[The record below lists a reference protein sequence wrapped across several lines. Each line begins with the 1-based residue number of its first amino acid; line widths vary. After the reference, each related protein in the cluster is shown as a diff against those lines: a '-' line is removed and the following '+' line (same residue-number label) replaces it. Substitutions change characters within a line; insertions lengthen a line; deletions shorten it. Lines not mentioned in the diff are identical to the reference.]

1 MLQGHAAGKG
11 MNLMGRLDGKIALV
25 TGSARG
31 IGKGIATE
39 LAKEGADV
47 IVADLLIDLAY
58 QTAGELQNRH
68 GVTTL
73 ALEMDVTSEDSISSN
88 VEKAIAEMGKIDILV
103 NNAGVP
109 PDNFGADETEADWDR
124 CYEVNLKGI
133 WKVTSAV
140 APHFKEQGGGK
151 IVNIAS
157 IAGRLGGGMASYS
170 ASKAG
175 AISITQSQAAE
186 LGRFNVNVNAICPGL
201 LWTDLWRQIEGM
213 FAGDHT
219 EEVVDRRERFE
230 AVIASN
236 MPLGREQTPE
246 DIGKA
251 AVFFASDDAN
261 NITGQSLN
269 VDGGMRMN

>member
-1 MLQGHAAGKG
+1 
-11 MNLMGRLDGKIALV
+11 MGRLDGKVALV
-25 TGSARG
+25 TGAARG
-31 IGKGIATE
+31 IGKGIVTE
-39 LAKEGADV
+39 LAREGADIV
-47 IVADLLIDLAY
+47 ICDVLIDEAAR
-58 QTAGELQNRH
+58 TAGELQNRH
-68 GVTTL
+68 GVTAI
-73 ALEMDVTSEDSISSN
+73 ALEMDVTSDDSIASR
-88 VEKAIAEMGKIDILV
+88 VAEAISQMGKIDILV

-140 APHFKEQGGGK
+140 APHFQEQGGGK

-201 LWTDLWRQIEGM
+201 LWTDLWRQIEG
-213 FAGDHT
+213 H
-219 EEVVDRRERFE
+219 VRRRPHRGSRRP
-230 AVIASN
+230 ARA
-236 MPLGREQTPE
+236 L
-246 DIGKA
+246 
-251 AVFFASDDAN
+251 
-261 NITGQSLN
+261 
-269 VDGGMRMN
+269 

>member
-1 MLQGHAAGKG
+1 MA
-11 MNLMGRLDGKIALV
+11 RLDGKVALV
-25 TGSARG
+25 TGAARG

-39 LAKEGADV
+39 LAREGADIV
-47 IVADLLIDLAY
+47 ICDVLIEDAFR
-58 QTAGELQNRH
+58 TAGELQNRH
-68 GVTTL
+68 GVTAI
-73 ALEMDVTSEDSISSN
+73 ALEMDVTNEDSISSQ
-88 VEKAIAEMGKIDILV
+88 VAEAISQMGKIDILV

-140 APHFKEQGGGK
+140 TPHFKEQGGGK

-230 AVIASN
+230 AVIAAN
-236 MPLGREQTPE
+236 MPLQREQTPE

-251 AVFFASDDAN
+251 AVFFASDEAR

>member
-1 MLQGHAAGKG
+1 
-11 MNLMGRLDGKIALV
+11 MGRLNGKVALV
-25 TGSARG
+25 TGAARG

-39 LAKEGADV
+39 LAREGASIV
-47 IVADLLIDLAY
+47 ICDLLIDDAVR
-58 QTAGELQNRH
+58 TAGELQNDH
-68 GVTTL
+68 EVSAL
-73 ALEMDVTSEDSISSN
+73 ALEMDVTSEDSIESQ
-88 VEKAIAEMGKIDILV
+88 VAEAISQMGQIDILV

-109 PDNFGADETEADWDR
+109 PDNFGVDETEEDWDR

-140 APHFKEQGGGK
+140 APHFKERGGGK

-157 IAGRLGGGMASYS
+157 IAGRIGGGMASYS

-186 LGRFNVNVNAICPGL
+186 LGRFNINVNAICPGL

-230 AVIASN
+230 AVIAAN
-236 MPLGREQTPE
+236 MPLAREQTPS

-251 AVFFASDDAN
+251 AVFFASDDAQ

>member
-1 MLQGHAAGKG
+1 
-11 MNLMGRLDGKIALV
+11 MGRLDNKVALV

-31 IGKGIATE
+31 IGKGIATV
-39 LAKEGADV
+39 LAREGATV
-47 IVADLLIDLAY
+47 IVADLLSDLAGE
-58 QTAGELQNRH
+58 TAAELGSQY
-68 GVTTL
+68 GVSTL
-73 ALEMDVTSEDSISSN
+73 ALEMDVTSEDSISSS
-88 VEKAIAEMGKIDILV
+88 VEQAISEFGGIDILV

-109 PDNFGADETEADWDR
+109 PDNFGVDETEADWDR

-140 APHFKEQGGGK
+140 APHFKERGGGK

-186 LGRFNVNVNAICPGL
+186 LGRFNVNVNAVCPGL

-236 MPLGREQTPE
+236 MPLGREQKPE
-246 DIGKA
+246 DIGN
-251 AVFFASDDAN
+251 AVAFFASDEAN

>member
-1 MLQGHAAGKG
+1 
-11 MNLMGRLDGKIALV
+11 MGRLDDKVALV

-31 IGKGIATE
+31 IGKGIATV
-39 LAKEGADV
+39 LAREGATV
-47 IVADLLIDLAY
+47 IVADLLSDLAGE
-58 QTAGELQNRH
+58 TAAELGSQH
-68 GVTTL
+68 GVSTL
-73 ALEMDVTSEDSISSN
+73 ALEMDVTSEDSISSS
-88 VEKAIAEMGKIDILV
+88 VEKAISEFGGIDILV

-109 PDNFGADETEADWDR
+109 PDNFGVDETEADWDR

-140 APHFKEQGGGK
+140 APHFKERGGGK

-186 LGRFNVNVNAICPGL
+186 LGRFNINVNAICPGL

-236 MPLGREQTPE
+236 MPLGREQKPE
-246 DIGKA
+246 DIGN
-251 AVFFASDDAN
+251 AVAFFASDEAN

>member
-1 MLQGHAAGKG
+1 
-11 MNLMGRLDGKIALV
+11 MGRLNGKVALV
-25 TGSARG
+25 TGAARG

-39 LAKEGADV
+39 LAREGANVV
-47 IVADLLIDLAY
+47 ICDLLIDEAVR
-58 QTAGELQNRH
+58 TAGELQDDH
-68 GVTTL
+68 DVTAI
-73 ALEMDVTSEDSISSN
+73 ALEMDVTSEDSIASQLA
-88 VEKAIAEMGKIDILV
+88 EAINQMGQIDILV

-109 PDNFGADETEADWDR
+109 PDNFGDDETEADWDR

-140 APHFKEQGGGK
+140 APHFREQGGGK

-157 IAGRLGGGMASYS
+157 IAGRIGGGGMTSYS

-175 AISITQSQAAE
+175 AISITQSQAAQ
-186 LGRFNVNVNAICPGL
+186 LGRFNINVNAICPGL

-230 AVIASN
+230 AVIAAN
-236 MPLGREQTPE
+236 MPLAREQTPE

-251 AVFFASDDAN
+251 AAFFASDDAK

>member
-1 MLQGHAAGKG
+1 
-11 MNLMGRLDGKIALV
+11 MGRLDDKVALV

-31 IGKGIATE
+31 IGKGIATV
-39 LAKEGADV
+39 LAREGATV
-47 IVADLLIDLAY
+47 IVADLLSDLAGE
-58 QTAGELQNRH
+58 TAAELGNEY
-68 GVTTL
+68 GVSTL
-73 ALEMDVTSEDSISSN
+73 ALEMDVTSEDSIAGN
-88 VEKAIAEMGKIDILV
+88 VEKAISEFGRIDILV

-109 PDNFGADETEADWDR
+109 PENFGQAETEADWDI

-140 APHFKEQGGGK
+140 APKMQEQGGGK

-186 LGRFNVNVNAICPGL
+186 LGRFNINVNAICPGL

-236 MPLGREQTPE
+236 MPLGREQKPE
-246 DIGKA
+246 DIGN
-251 AVFFASDDAN
+251 AVAFFASDEAN

>member
-1 MLQGHAAGKG
+1 
-11 MNLMGRLDGKIALV
+11 MGRLNGKVALV

-39 LAKEGADV
+39 LAREGANV
-47 IVADLLIDLAY
+47 VVCDLLIDEAVR
-58 QTAGELQNRH
+58 TAGELQDGH
-68 GVTTL
+68 EVTAI
-73 ALEMDVTSEDSISSN
+73 ALEMDVTSEDSIASQ
-88 VEKAIAEMGKIDILV
+88 VAEAINQMGRIDILV

-109 PDNFGADETEADWDR
+109 PDNVGDDETEADWDR

-140 APHFKEQGGGK
+140 APHFREQGGGK

-157 IAGRLGGGMASYS
+157 IAGRIGGGMASYS

-186 LGRFNVNVNAICPGL
+186 LGRFNINVNAICPGL

-230 AVIASN
+230 AVIAAN
-236 MPLGREQTPE
+236 MPLAREQTPA

-251 AVFFASDDAN
+251 AVFFASDDAK

>member
-1 MLQGHAAGKG
+1 
-11 MNLMGRLDGKIALV
+11 MGRLDNKVALV

-31 IGKGIATE
+31 IGKGIATV
-39 LAKEGADV
+39 LAREGATV
-47 IVADLLIDLAY
+47 IVADLLSDLAGE
-58 QTAGELQNRH
+58 TAAELGNEY
-68 GVTTL
+68 GVSTL
-73 ALEMDVTSEDSISSN
+73 ALEMDVTSEDSIASS
-88 VEKAIAEMGKIDILV
+88 VEKAISEFGGIDILV

-109 PDNFGADETEADWDR
+109 PDNFGVDETEADWDR

-140 APHFKEQGGGK
+140 APHFKERGGGK

-186 LGRFNVNVNAICPGL
+186 LGRFNINVNAICPGL

-219 EEVVDRRERFE
+219 EEVVDKRERFE

-236 MPLGREQTPE
+236 MPLGREQKPE
-246 DIGKA
+246 DIGN
-251 AVFFASDDAN
+251 AVAFFASDEAN

>member
-1 MLQGHAAGKG
+1 
-11 MNLMGRLDGKIALV
+11 MGRLDGKVAFV
-25 TGSARG
+25 TGAARG
-31 IGKGIATE
+31 IGRGIATE
-39 LAKEGADV
+39 LAKEGADIV
-47 IVADLLIDLAY
+47 IGDLLIEEAY
-58 QTAGELQNRH
+58 RTAGELQNRH
-68 GVTTL
+68 GVTAI
-73 ALEMDVTSEDSISSN
+73 ALELDVTSEDSIESQ
-88 VEKAIAEMGKIDILV
+88 VAAAIGEMGKIDILV

-109 PDNFGADETEADWDR
+109 PDNFGADETEEDWDR

-236 MPLGREQTPE
+236 MPLQREQTPE

-251 AVFFASDDAN
+251 AVFFASDDAK

>member
-1 MLQGHAAGKG
+1 MARLNGKV
-11 MNLMGRLDGKIALV
+11 ALV
-25 TGSARG
+25 TGAARG
-31 IGKGIATE
+31 IGKGIANE
-39 LAKEGADV
+39 LAKEGANVVICDV
-47 IVADLLIDLAY
+47 LIDEASR
-58 QTAGELQNRH
+58 TAGELQSQH
-68 GVTTL
+68 GVNAI
-73 ALEMDVTSEDSISSN
+73 ALEMDVTSDDSIASQ
-88 VEKAIAEMGKIDILV
+88 VAEALKQMGQIDILV

-109 PDNFGADETEADWDR
+109 PDNFGVDETEADWDR

-133 WKVTSAV
+133 WRVTSAV
-140 APHFKEQGGGK
+140 APHFKERGGGK
-151 IVNIAS
+151 IINTAS

-186 LGRFNVNVNAICPGL
+186 LGRFNINVNAVCPGL

-230 AVIASN
+230 AVIEAN

-251 AVFFASDDAN
+251 VVFFASDDAK

>member
-1 MLQGHAAGKG
+1 
-11 MNLMGRLDGKIALV
+11 MGRLDGKVALV

-68 GVTTL
+68 GVTTM
-73 ALEMDVTSEDSISSN
+73 ALEMDVTSDDSISTN
-88 VEKAIAEMGKIDILV
+88 VENALAEMGQIDILV
-103 NNAGVP
+103 NNAGVA
-109 PDNFGADETEADWDR
+109 PDHLSQDEVESDWDR
-124 CYEVNLKGI
+124 CFEVNLKAI
-133 WKVTSAV
+133 WKVSRVLT
-140 APHFKEQGGGK
+140 PHFIENGGGK

-157 IAGRLGGGMASYS
+157 IAGRQGGAIASYS

-186 LGRFNVNVNAICPGL
+186 LGQHNINVNAVCPGL
-201 LWTDLWRQIEGM
+201 LWTDLWRKLEGM
-213 FAGDHT
+213 LVGDDAD
-219 EEVVDRRERFE
+219 EVVDRRQAFE
-230 AVIASN
+230 AGIERGMAIK
-236 MPLGREQTPE
+236 REQTPE
-246 DIGKA
+246 DIGKVVA
-251 AVFFASDDAN
+251 FFASDDAK
-261 NITGQSLN
+261 NITGQALN

>member
-1 MLQGHAAGKG
+1 
-11 MNLMGRLDGKIALV
+11 MGRLDNKVALV

-31 IGKGIATE
+31 IGKGIATV
-39 LAKEGADV
+39 LAREGANV
-47 IVADLLIDLAY
+47 IVADLLSDLAD
-58 QTAGELQNRH
+58 QTAAELRSEY
-68 GVTTL
+68 GVSTL
-73 ALEMDVTSEDSISSN
+73 SLEMDVTSEDSISSN
-88 VEKAIAEMGKIDILV
+88 VEKAISEMGQIDILV

-109 PDNFGADETEADWDR
+109 PDNFGVEETESDWDR

-133 WKVTSAV
+133 WKVSSAV
-140 APHFKEQGGGK
+140 APHFKERGGGK

-157 IAGRLGGGMASYS
+157 IAGRIGGGMASYS

-175 AISITQSQAAE
+175 AISITQSHAAE
-186 LGRFNVNVNAICPGL
+186 LGRFNVNVNAVCPGL

-236 MPLGREQTPE
+236 MPLGREQKPE
-246 DIGKA
+246 DIGN
-251 AVFFASDDAN
+251 AVAFFASDDAN

>member
-1 MLQGHAAGKG
+1 
-11 MNLMGRLDGKIALV
+11 MGRLNGKVALV
-25 TGSARG
+25 TGAARG

-39 LAKEGADV
+39 LAREGASIV
-47 IVADLLIDLAY
+47 ICDLLIDDAVR
-58 QTAGELQNRH
+58 TAGELQDEH
-68 GVTTL
+68 GVTAL
-73 ALEMDVTSEDSISSN
+73 ALEMDVTSEDSIESQ
-88 VEKAIAEMGKIDILV
+88 VAEAVSQMGQIDILV

-109 PDNFGADETEADWDR
+109 PDNFGADETEEDWDR

-133 WKVTSAV
+133 WKVTSVV

-157 IAGRLGGGMASYS
+157 IAGRIGGGMASYS

-186 LGRFNVNVNAICPGL
+186 LGRFNINVNAICPGL

-236 MPLGREQTPE
+236 MPLQREQTPS

-251 AVFFASDDAN
+251 AVFFASDDAQ